1 LPLPVQRAA
10 DFTVRGGAME
20 LIDRHRERAVLDGLL
35 DAVRAGESRAL
46 VVSGEAGVGKTA
58 LLEYLAGHASGCRL
72 ARIAGVQSE
81 MELPF
86 AALHQLCAPMLEKLP
101 GLPAPQRAALEV
113 VLGTSSGPAPDRF
126 LVGLGVL
133 NLLSGIGEQQP
144 LVCLIDDEQWLDR
157 ASAQVLGFAARR
169 LDAESVGLVFA
180 ARVPSS
186 DLAGLANLVVE
197 PLRDTDA
204 RALLDV
210 ALPAPLDAG
219 VREQILAETRGNPL
233 ALLELPRGL
242 TPQEL
247 AGGFGLPS
255 AMRLSGGMQETFRRR
270 VEVLPDPTRRLL
282 LIAAAEPLGDP
293 ALVWGAAA
301 RLGIEADAA
310 APAFEAGLVEFGV
323 RVRFR
328 HPLVRSAVYGSA
340 SPQERQQV
348 HGALS
353 EVTDPVHDP
362 DRRAWHRAHAAAGPD
377 EQVAVEL
384 EQSAGRARARGGMA
398 AAAAFL
404 ERATTLT
411 LDPTRRA
418 ERALEAAS
426 AKIKAG
432 AFGAARDL
440 LSIAEAGPLSDF
452 QQARIELVG
461 AELAF
466 LTDRNSD
473 APLMLLKA
481 ARRLE
486 PIDPE
491 LSRRTYLQAL
501 TAGYF
506 AGRLALGEGLL
517 EVAHAAAAG
526 PPSAHLTRVP
536 DLLLDGLVAHKIK
549 GYAAGL
555 PALRKA
561 LQTFGTDL
569 SVDEALPLHSVAGI
583 VARHLWDDQSWQV
596 LTDRHVELARSVG
609 ALSEL
614 PVALNARAF
623 VLLFTGELATASS
636 LIQQRQALAATG
648 INRFPYSAL
657 GLAAFTGRQAEVAA
671 LIDAINQ
678 HISLRGEGVGIT
690 IIEWASAVLN
700 NGLGDYEGAMEAA
713 QRSTDY
719 LEEMITPPWPA
730 VELIEAAVRSRRSD
744 IAADALRRLAEVT
757 TASGTDWALGIEAR
771 SRALLSDG
779 ETAER
784 WYCESIERLGRTRIR
799 ADLARAH
806 LLYGEWLR
814 RERRRIDAR
823 AQLRI
828 AHDMLEAMGMEA
840 FAERARRELDATGET
855 IRKRTVAPGD
865 EQMTAQ
871 EAQIARMARDGLSN
885 AEIGSRLFISTHT
898 VRYHLRKVFTKLG
911 VSSRSQLDRVL
922 LEGPAAGAVW
932 SSGP

>member
-1 LPLPVQRAA
+1 
-10 DFTVRGGAME
+10 ME
-20 LIDRHRERAVLDGLL
+20 LVDRHRERAALDGLL

-58 LLEYLAGHASGCRL
+58 LLDYLAGRASGCRL

-86 AALHQLCAPMLEKLP
+86 AALQQLCARTVDQLHS
-101 GLPAPQRAALEV
+101 LPAPQRDALQV
-113 VLGTSSGPAPDRF
+113 ALGMSSGPAPDRF

-133 NLLSGIGEQQP
+133 NLLSEIAEQQP

-186 DLAGLANLVVE
+186 DLAGLPDLVVE
-197 PLRDTDA
+197 RLGDTDA
-204 RALLDV
+204 RALLDA
-210 ALPAPLDAG
+210 ALTAPLDTR

-242 TPQEL
+242 TAQEL

-255 AMRLSGGMQETFRRR
+255 AMRLSGGMQENFRRR

-301 RLGIEADAA
+301 RLGILADSTR
-310 APAFEAGLVEFGV
+310 PATEAGLVEFGT

-328 HPLVRSAVYGSA
+328 HPLVRSAFYGSA
-340 SPQERQQV
+340 SAEQRQEM
-348 HGALS
+348 HAALA
-353 EVTDPVHDP
+353 EATDPLHDP
-362 DRRAWHRAHAAAGPD
+362 DRRAWHRASAAPGPD
-377 EQVAVEL
+377 EEVAAEL
-384 EQSAGRARARGGMA
+384 EQSAGRAQARGGMA

-411 LDPTRRA
+411 LDPTRRT

-426 AKIKAG
+426 AKIRAG
-432 AFGAARDL
+432 AFGEARDL
-440 LSIAEAGPLSDF
+440 LAIAGAGPLSDF
-452 QQARIELVG
+452 QQARIELIG

-466 LTDRNSD
+466 LTDRNSE
-473 APLMLLKA
+473 APLMLL
-481 ARRLE
+481 E
-486 PIDPE
+486 V
-491 LSRRTYLQAL
+491 
-501 TAGYF
+501 
-506 AGRLALGEGLL
+506 GR
-517 EVAHAAAAG
+517 AAAAG
-526 PPSAHLTRVP
+526 PPPAHPAHTR
-536 DLLLDGLVAHKIK
+536 DLLLDGLVAQKIK

-555 PALRKA
+555 PILRKA
-561 LQTFGTDL
+561 LQTFGTDM

-583 VARHLWDDQSWQV
+583 VARHLWDDHSWQV
-596 LTDRHVELARSVG
+596 LSDRHVELARSVG

-623 VLLFTGELATASS
+623 MLLFTGELATAAS

-657 GLAAFTGRQAEVAA
+657 ALAAFTGRQAEAA
-671 LIDAINQ
+671 TLIDAINQ
-678 HISLRGEGVGIT
+678 HVSVRGEGVGIT
-690 IIEWASAVLN
+690 IIEWATAVLN
-700 NGLGDYEGAMEAA
+700 NGIGNYKAAMEAA
-713 QRSTDY
+713 RRSTEY

-730 VELIEAAVRSRRSD
+730 VELIEAAVRSERFD
-744 IAADALRRLAEVT
+744 VAADALRRLAEIT

-779 ETAER
+779 DTAER
-784 WYCESIERLGRTRIR
+784 WYRASIERLGRTRIR
-799 ADLARAH
+799 IDLARAH

-828 AHDMLEAMGMEA
+828 AHDMLETMGMEA
-840 FAERARRELDATGET
+840 FAERASRELQATGET
-855 IRKRTVAPGD
+855 ARKRTATPGGP
-865 EQMTAQ
+865 QLTAQ
-871 EAQIARMARDGLSN
+871 EAQIARMAREGLSN
-885 AEIGSRLFISTHT
+885 TEIAARLFISTHT
-898 VRYHLRKVFTKLG
+898 VHYHLRKIFTKYG
-911 VSSRSQLDRVL
+911 ISSRSQLDRVL
-922 LEGPAAGAVW
+922 PEGPAADAI
-932 SSGP
+932 

>member
-1 LPLPVQRAA
+1 
-10 DFTVRGGAME
+10 
-20 LIDRHRERAVLDGLL
+20 
-35 DAVRAGESRAL
+35 
-46 VVSGEAGVGKTA
+46 
-58 LLEYLAGHASGCRL
+58 
-72 ARIAGVQSE
+72 
-81 MELPF
+81 
-86 AALHQLCAPMLEKLP
+86 
-101 GLPAPQRAALEV
+101 
-113 VLGTSSGPAPDRF
+113 
-126 LVGLGVL
+126 L
-133 NLLSGIGEQQP
+133 NLLSEIAEQEP

-157 ASAQVLGFAARR
+157 ASAQILGFAARR

-186 DLAGLANLVVE
+186 DLAGLPELVVE
-197 PLRDTDA
+197 RLGNKDA
-204 RALLDV
+204 RALLDA
-210 ALPAPLDAG
+210 ALTAPLDTR

-242 TPQEL
+242 TAQEL

-255 AMRLSGGMQETFRRR
+255 AMRMSGDMQENFRRR

-301 RLGIEADAA
+301 RLGILADATR
-310 APAFEAGLVEFGV
+310 PATEAGLVEFGT

-340 SPQERQQV
+340 SAEQRQEM
-348 HGALS
+348 HAALADA
-353 EVTDPVHDP
+353 TDPLHDP
-362 DRRAWHRAHAAAGPD
+362 DRRAWHRASAAPGPD
-377 EQVAVEL
+377 EEVAAEL
-384 EQSAGRARARGGMA
+384 ERSAGRAQARGGMA

-411 LDPTRRA
+411 LDPARRT

-426 AKIKAG
+426 AKIRAG
-432 AFGAARDL
+432 AFGEARDL
-440 LSIAEAGPLSDF
+440 LAIAGAGPLSDF

-466 LTDRNSD
+466 LTDRNSE

-517 EVAHAAAAG
+517 ETARAAAAG
-526 PPSAHLTRVP
+526 PPPAHPAHTR
-536 DLLLDGLVAHKIK
+536 DLLLDGLVAQKIE

-555 PALRKA
+555 PILRKA
-561 LQTFGTDL
+561 LQTFGTGM
-569 SVDEALPLHSVAGI
+569 SVDEALPLYSVAGI
-583 VARHLWDDQSWQV
+583 VARHLWDDHSWQV
-596 LTDRHVELARSVG
+596 LSDRHVELARSVG

-623 VLLFTGELATASS
+623 MLLFTGELATAAS

-657 GLAAFTGRQAEVAA
+657 ALAAFTGRQAEAA
-671 LIDAINQ
+671 TLIDAINQ
-678 HISLRGEGVGIT
+678 HVSVRGEGVGIT
-690 IIEWASAVLN
+690 IIEWATAVLN
-700 NGLGDYEGAMEAA
+700 NGIGNYKVAMEAA
-713 QRSTDY
+713 RRSTEY

-730 VELIEAAVRSRRSD
+730 VELIEAAVRGERFD
-744 IAADALRRLAEVT
+744 VAVDALRRLAEIT

-779 ETAER
+779 DTAER
-784 WYCESIERLGRTRIR
+784 WYRASIERLGRTRIR
-799 ADLARAH
+799 IDLARAH

-814 RERRRIDAR
+814 RQRRRIDAR

-828 AHDMLEAMGMEA
+828 AHDMLETMGMEA
-840 FAERARRELDATGET
+840 FAERASRELQATGET
-855 IRKRTVAPGD
+855 ARKRIATPGGP
-865 EQMTAQ
+865 QLTAQ
-871 EAQIARMARDGLSN
+871 EAQIARLAREGLSN
-885 AEIGSRLFISTHT
+885 TEIAARLFISTHT
-898 VRYHLRKVFTKLG
+898 VHYHLRKIFTKYG
-911 VSSRSQLDRVL
+911 ISSRSQLDRVL
-922 LEGPAAGAVW
+922 PEGPAADAI
-932 SSGP
+932 